1 MSNARYKKSLD
12 QEADEVISV
21 LSNVSINNAQSLM
34 AEGSDLRQVVLN
46 MKNNLIEH
54 EKSNLLARL
63 EDAEKQAEATLR
75 LSVFEFEWGIFGNA
89 WSPDTG
95 YFNHLVRVRNF
106 LDKPEQNQSKGT
118 AKHFSPNE
126 ERHWVHDRL
135 YSFEES
141 LSKNLIKY
149 TDELKFLSSDHYKFN
164 QYFRNHK
171 VSMKR
176 LCQLIY
182 WLVDNDISAFPV
194 DFMERLNWLAG
205 KCQVHRQSQVAN
217 TQ

>member
-21 LSNVSINNAQSLM
+21 LSKVSINNAQSLM
-34 AEGSDLRQVVLN
+34 AEGSDLRQVVLH
-46 MKNNLIEH
+46 MKSNLIENK
-54 EKSNLLARL
+54 KSNLLARL
-63 EDAEKQAEATLR
+63 EGAEEQAEATLR

-106 LDKPEQNQSKGT
+106 LDKPEQNQSKAT

-135 YSFEES
+135 YSFEGS

-149 TDELKFLSSDHYKFN
+149 TDELKFISSD
-164 QYFRNHK
+164 QYFRKNK

-182 WLVDNDISAFPV
+182 WLVDNGISAFPV

-205 KCQVHRQSQVAN
+205 KCQVHRQSQAE
-217 TQ
+217 TTH